1 METAGVKTAEDVR
14 KVSEEIKECHEL
26 LEKMTPKPAVNGKY
40 DKPLSPAEVGARVNT
55 LLHTYPE
62 AHLTP
67 AIPNGNMWASC
78 YFAMTGFHALHVLG
92 GIVIF
97 AIILLMGMI
106 GKLGERH
113 VALLE
118 YTGLYWHFVDIVWIF
133 LFPLLY
139 LV

>member
-1 METAGVKTAEDVR
+1 MEPPKEEVVEDC
-14 KVSEEIKECHEL
+14 KEL
-26 LEKMTPKPAVNGKY
+26 LKKMTGAVLPGSYKS
-40 DKPLSPAEVGARVNT
+40 PLSPAELGADVNE
-55 LLHTYPE
+55 LLEKHHDDL
-62 AHLTP
+62 HLTP

-97 AIILLMGMI
+97 AIILLIGLRGKMGPN
-106 GKLGERH
+106 H
-113 VALLE
+113 VPMLE